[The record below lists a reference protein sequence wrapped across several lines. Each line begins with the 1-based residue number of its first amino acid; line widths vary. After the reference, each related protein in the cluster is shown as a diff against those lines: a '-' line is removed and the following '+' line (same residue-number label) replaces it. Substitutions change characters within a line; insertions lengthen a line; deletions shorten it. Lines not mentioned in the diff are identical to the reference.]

1 MPNRA
6 LQKMITRT
14 TNEIRVSVTMLLA
27 ESGSGLML
35 RGK

>member
-6 LQKMITRT
+6 LQKTITRT

-27 ESGSGLML
+27 ESDSGLML

>member
-6 LQKMITRT
+6 LQNTITKT

-27 ESGSGLML
+27 EGD
-35 RGK
+35 